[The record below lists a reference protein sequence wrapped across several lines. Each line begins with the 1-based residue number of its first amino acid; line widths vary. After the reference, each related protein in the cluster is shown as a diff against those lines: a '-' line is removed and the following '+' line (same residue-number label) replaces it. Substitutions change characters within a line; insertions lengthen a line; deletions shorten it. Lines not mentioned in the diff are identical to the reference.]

1 MNEFV
6 YVSIEEAIR
15 QNAYRHEYRGL
26 DYTELGEDAKAKG
39 SFAKAVK
46 FHDKAD
52 KYRINFYGYSIGKYI
67 NTLAKNVAETIINGS

>member
-26 DYTELGEDAKAKG
+26 DYTELGEDVKAKG
-39 SFAKAVK
+39 SFVKAVK
-46 FHDKAD
+46 FHNKAD
-52 KYRINFYGYSIGKYI
+52 KYRVEFYNSSLDKAINV
-67 NTLAKNVAETIINGS
+67 LAKNVAETIINGT